1 MDINNA
7 SEQPGAGVSADS
19 PSATEVQN
27 TGVNADSPSAGSN
40 EGASAGSP
48 TANEGV
54 KPATAL
60 DAVKAALNKQPA
72 PADESGAAD
81 RESPN
86 RGATGQDGLK
96 PEGDEVPD
104 EEFAKQLSEKASR
117 RFRQLVSERDAA
129 RSESESLRQAADA
142 YATIVQR
149 VEATGASAQQ
159 VDAAVNLLHAINN
172 DPAKAFKLIEPLYN
186 KLSEFVGSRLPADLQ
201 EKVDK
206 GYLDEDS
213 AREVARLRHANAFT
227 QRRAQQTEAER
238 IEEQQTEQY
247 ANLQTAIGSASSS
260 WETQWRQTDPD
271 YERKMPFVM
280 SEIKAMIAERG
291 GVRSPQE
298 AVEIANEAL
307 KAINSRLGSLVPQRR
322 EVRTVTGGFSSG
334 NERSAPKSALEAAQ
348 AALRR

>member
-1 MDINNA
+1 MNINSA
-7 SEQPGAGVSADS
+7 PDSQGAGVTSES
-19 PSATEVQN
+19 PSALQD
-27 TGVNADSPSAGSN
+27 TGVSSASPSESSN
-40 EGASAGSP
+40 EGATAGSP

-60 DAVKAALNKQPA
+60 DAVKAALKSQA
-72 PADESGAAD
+72 PTAEGSQEAS

-86 RGATGQDGLK
+86 RDGATSQDSPK
-96 PEGDEVPD
+96 PEGDEVSD

-129 RSESESLRQAADA
+129 RGEVEQYRQGAEA

-149 VEATGASAQQ
+149 VEMTGASAQQ
-159 VDAAVNLLHAINN
+159 VDAAINLLHAINN
-172 DPAKAFKLIEPLYN
+172 DPAKAYQLIQPLYD

-201 EKVDK
+201 DKVDK

-247 ANLQTAIGSASSS
+247 ANLQTAIGSATSD
-260 WETQWRQTDPD
+260 WETNWRKMDPD

-280 SEIKAMIAERG
+280 AEIKATIAERG
-291 GVRSPQE
+291 GVRSPAE
-298 AVEIANEAL
+298 AVEIANSAL
-307 KAINSRLGSLVPQRR
+307 SAINQRLGSIVPPRR
-322 EVRTVTGGFSSG
+322 EVRHVTGGFSSG
-334 NERSAPKSALEAAQ
+334 NERPTPKTALEAAT